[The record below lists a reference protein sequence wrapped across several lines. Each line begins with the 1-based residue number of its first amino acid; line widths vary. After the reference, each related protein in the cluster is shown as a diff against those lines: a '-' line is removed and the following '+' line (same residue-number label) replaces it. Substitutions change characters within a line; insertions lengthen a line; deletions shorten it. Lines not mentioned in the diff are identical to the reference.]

1 MSLSDFERCTP
12 SEFSAVAERWKE
24 RQERESRQEW
34 ERTRLLAA
42 MSLQPYSKKPVRPT
56 DVMRFPWDGGAKAGA
71 GHQGPPSTKERMDE
85 IAERVRRFR
94 NGRNPCASEED
105 RETGCQPSSR

>member
-24 RQERESRQEW
+24 RREGDSRQEW

-42 MSLQPYSKKPVRPT
+42 MVLQPYSKKPVRPS
-56 DVMRFPWDGGAKAGA
+56 DVMRFPWDCGAKAGGA
-71 GHQGPPSTKERMDE
+71 PQGPPSTKERMEE
-85 IAERVRRFR
+85 IAERVRRFK
-94 NGRNPCASEED
+94 NGRDSAASCHSQGPESQT
-105 RETGCQPSSR
+105 RR